1 MVAVADTSPS
11 TVPTP
16 RDWAGIGVVLLATF
30 MGQIDMF
37 IVNVASPPIQA
48 DLGASF
54 GQIQFVIDGYVIAY
68 AAGMVTGG
76 KLGDRFGRKKV
87 FQYGVAAFTV
97 ASLLCAL
104 CPTANLLIVARVVQG
119 AAAAVLMPQV
129 LSIIQGTFARQRD
142 RQRAIGAYGSVIGL
156 GVVAGLIGGG
166 LLLNVDVAGLEW
178 RTIFLINVPIGLLIL
193 LAAPSTV
200 RESRSEVTARLD
212 MVGTVLTASVLPIL
226 LIPLSLGPEHGWPL
240 WIWVCFAAA
249 ALLTAVLF
257 RYENRLAARGGDPLL
272 PARVLRGR
280 GFPASM
286 ATVTV
291 FFAGNAGYFLVLTY
305 YLQSALNLDPLATG
319 VVFVPLGVGFAVASV
334 AGRRLAER
342 YGTRVLITGA
352 LLMFASFLPMPF
364 IVQAGTSTQA
374 VALAATIGLS
384 GIGQGLVVSPLVGI
398 AMAQVPADL
407 TGAGSGVLNT
417 VTQAAM
423 AVGIAGIG
431 TVYRAAL
438 GRNPQDTASIPAS
451 DFGDA
456 FVVTC
461 GVLAA
466 LAVATA
472 VLSWV
477 LGRSRT
483 ATEAG
488 AGL

>member
-1 MVAVADTSPS
+1 M
-11 TVPTP
+11 
-16 RDWAGIGVVLLATF
+16 VLLATF

>member
-1 MVAVADTSPS
+1 MVASAEAPPS
-11 TVPTP
+11 AAPGF

-87 FQYGVAAFTV
+87 FQYGVASFTA

-104 CPTANLLIVARVVQG
+104 CPTAELLIAARVVQG

-129 LSIIQGTFARQRD
+129 LSIIQGTFARQED
-142 RQRAIGAYGSVIGL
+142 RRRAIGAYGSVIGL

-166 LLLNVDVAGLEW
+166 LLLEADVAGLRW
-178 RTIFLINVPIGLLIL
+178 RTIFLINVPIGLVIL
-193 LAAPSTV
+193 LIAPSTV
-200 RESRSEVTARLD
+200 RESRSAAAAPLD
-212 MVGTVLTASVLPIL
+212 MAGTVLTASVLPAL
-226 LIPLSLGPEHGWPL
+226 LIPLSIGPEQGWPL
-240 WIWVCFAAA
+240 WTWLCFAAT

-257 RYENRLAARGGDPLL
+257 RFENRLAARGGDPLL
-272 PARVLRGR
+272 PARLLRRR

-305 YLQSALNLDPLATG
+305 YLQSALNLNPMSTG
-319 VVFVPLGVGFAVASV
+319 VVFVPLGAGFAVASA

-352 LLMFASFLPMPF
+352 LLMTLSFVPMPF
-364 IVQAGTSTQA
+364 IVRAETGTQA
-374 VALAATIGLS
+374 FALAATIGLS
-384 GIGQGLVVSPLVGI
+384 GIGQGLVVSPLIGI
-398 AMAQVPADL
+398 VMAQVPADL

-423 AVGIAGIG
+423 ALGVAGIG
-431 TVYRAAL
+431 TLYRAAL
-438 GRNPQDTASIPAS
+438 GRNPQDTASVPAGG
-451 DFGDA
+451 FGTA
-456 FVVTC
+456 FVITC
-461 GVLAA
+461 GVLALLA
-466 LAVATA
+466 LATA
-472 VLSWV
+472 ALSWL
-477 LGRSRT
+477 LGRPGT
-483 ATEAG
+483 ANEAG
-488 AGL
+488 VTS